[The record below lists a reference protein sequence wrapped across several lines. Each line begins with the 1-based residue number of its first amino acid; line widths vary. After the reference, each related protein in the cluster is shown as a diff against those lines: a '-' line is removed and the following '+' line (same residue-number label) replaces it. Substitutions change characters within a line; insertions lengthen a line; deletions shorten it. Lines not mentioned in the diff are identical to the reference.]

1 MEGMHRINY
10 GDGMRHG
17 AYMPSSMYTTLSAPQ
32 CIQSRSSFYTF
43 FCTLFKLSIPHPIPE
58 ECKFYVLVTHSC
70 PTLSDPMNQ
79 APLSVEF
86 SIQEHWSGL
95 PFPSPGDLP
104 TQGLNSSLLH
114 CRQIL
119 YHLSCQGSPSFR
131 RVRIFACVVQCCI
144 LGACHIF
151 QKLF

>member
-70 PTLSDPMNQ
+70 PTLSDPHEPGSSVGGILHPRTLEWVAIPFSRGSSNPGIELKSLALQ
-79 APLSVEF
+79 ADS
-86 SIQEHWSGL
+86 L
-95 PFPSPGDLP
+95 PSELPGKP
-104 TQGLNSSLLH
+104 K
-114 CRQIL
+114 
-119 YHLSCQGSPSFR
+119 F
-131 RVRIFACVVQCCI
+131 
-144 LGACHIF
+144 
-151 QKLF
+151 

>member
-43 FCTLFKLSIPHPIPE
+43 FGTLFKLSIPHPIPE

-70 PTLSDPMNQ
+70 PTLSDPHEPGSSVGGILHPRTLEWVAIPFSRGSSNPGIELKSLALQ
-79 APLSVEF
+79 ADS
-86 SIQEHWSGL
+86 L
-95 PFPSPGDLP
+95 PSELPGKP
-104 TQGLNSSLLH
+104 K
-114 CRQIL
+114 
-119 YHLSCQGSPSFR
+119 F
-131 RVRIFACVVQCCI
+131 
-144 LGACHIF
+144 
-151 QKLF
+151 